1 MPGDILRRHLAIAAI
16 AALLLAA
23 CGGGDDDTAS
33 SSPVAGGSTP
43 TTMAMGGGA
52 GGGEHAEHGGTPPA
66 DASCTPSGSTV
77 AIVASGTKF
86 DKTCLAAPAGQ
97 PFTLTFENKDSV
109 AHNIA
114 LLESHTATD
123 VLFRAELVPG
133 PKTTTF
139 NVGALKAG
147 TFAFHCEVHPGA
159 MTGTLV
165 VK

>member
-1 MPGDILRRHLAIAAI
+1 MPGDLLRRHLAIAAI

-33 SSPVAGGSTP
+33 SSPGAGGSTP

-52 GGGEHAEHGGTPPA
+52 GGGEHGGTPRV

-97 PFTLTFENKDSV
+97 PFTLTYENKDSV
-109 AHNIA
+109 VHNIV